1 LWGGN
6 AAFAGEPVILTQL
19 CILVI
24 AEVDVAMTELFGGF
38 PAAFYRGYN
47 EVFLNSR
54 LRAAENAL

>member
-1 LWGGN
+1 
-6 AAFAGEPVILTQL
+6 VILTQL

-47 EVFLNSR
+47 EVFP
-54 LRAAENAL
+54 